1 MNAKRAKTKGKRAA
15 HPRNKPP
22 VPCILT
28 INAGSSSI
36 KFALYHVEEP
46 LKRGVYGKVDRI
58 GLSGTNL
65 TFNEPTKKRSQR
77 RKLAAADHKS
87 AANAL
92 IDWLEKQ
99 IDFKSVKGVGHRV
112 VHGMKHTEPE
122 IVTKKLLDELRRIS
136 PNDPDHLPRE
146 IELIE
151 TFRQRHPK
159 LPQVACFDT
168 AFHQTMPRVAKLLP
182 IPRRFDAKGIQRYG
196 FHGLSYAYLME
207 ELARL
212 GDPAATKGRVILAHL
227 GNGASLA
234 AVRNGKSI
242 DTSMGFTP
250 TAGLVMSTRSG
261 DLDPGLA
268 PYLART
274 EQMTTS
280 QFYKMV
286 NHESGLLGVS
296 ETSSDM
302 RDLLD
307 HEKKDVRAAEAVA
320 LFCYQAKKWIGS
332 FAAALGGL
340 DTLVFAGGIGENAP
354 VVRARICE
362 GLNFLGIELDKS
374 RNAKTAA
381 VISRNSSRVTVRVI
395 RTDEELMI
403 ARSVYSERRLTFR
416 FVSNVDGT
424 DFMEATRDLEPEET
438 LFIIS
443 SKTFTTLETM
453 TNAQSARDWLLAG
466 LGGEAKA
473 VAKHFVAVS
482 TNAEKVSAFGIDT
495 VNMFG
500 FWDWVGG
507 RYSMDSA
514 IGLSTMLAVA
524 TRTPR
529 DYRQRRVPHRH
540 RPARRSRHAG
550 PL

>member
-1 MNAKRAKTKGKRAA
+1 M
-15 HPRNKPP
+15 KP
-22 VPCILT
+22 VDSNILT
-28 INAGSSSI
+28 INGGSSSI
-36 KFALYHVEEP
+36 KFALYEAVKP
-46 LKRGVYGKVDRI
+46 LKRGLHGTVDRI

-65 TFNEPTKKRSQR
+65 TFNEPTKKQPKSF
-77 RKLAAADHKS
+77 KLAAADHKS
-87 AANAL
+87 AANSL

-99 IDFKSVKGVGHRV
+99 NDFSSVKAVGHRV

-159 LPQVACFDT
+159 LPQTACFDT

-182 IPRRFDAKGIQRYG
+182 IPRRFDSKGIQRYG

-212 GDPAATKGRVILAHL
+212 GDTSAKKGRVILAHL
-227 GNGASLA
+227 GNGASMA

-242 DTSMGFTP
+242 DTSMCFTP

-274 EQMTTS
+274 EKMTTQ

-302 RDLLD
+302 RDLLNQ
-307 HEKKDVRAAEAVA
+307 EKRDVCAAEAVA
-320 LFCYQAKKWIGS
+320 LFCYQAKKWIGTY
-332 FAAALGGL
+332 AAALGGL
-340 DTLVFAGGIGENAP
+340 HTLVFAGGIGENAP
-354 VVRARICE
+354 SVRERICE
-362 GLNFLGIELDKS
+362 GLDFLGIKLDKA
-374 RNAKTAA
+374 RNKKNAA
-381 VISRNSSRVTVRVI
+381 MISTNASVVKVRVI

-403 ARSVYSERRLTFR
+403 ARSVLRSCPAIT
-416 FVSNVDGT
+416 
-424 DFMEATRDLEPEET
+424 
-438 LFIIS
+438 
-443 SKTFTTLETM
+443 
-453 TNAQSARDWLLAG
+453 AG
-466 LGGEAKA
+466 KRKL
-473 VAKHFVAVS
+473 
-482 TNAEKVSAFGIDT
+482 N
-495 VNMFG
+495 
-500 FWDWVGG
+500 
-507 RYSMDSA
+507 
-514 IGLSTMLAVA
+514 
-524 TRTPR
+524 
-529 DYRQRRVPHRH
+529 
-540 RPARRSRHAG
+540 
-550 PL
+550 